1 MIRRGLGGALVAFAA
16 AACTEPVTDPNAVV
30 ALRMDGSGYKSIVG
44 GDSLRDS
51 LGNAV
56 RVKATPLNYKN
67 DPVDGA
73 TIVFASPDTILGVND
88 AGGVFAKGIRTD
100 GVGSLIYASVGSLQT
115 TPDTLFTV
123 VRADSVKAERDVQ
136 TMNVTS
142 TGGVSLPDSL
152 PFAVFGDTAKVPAA
166 SKPWVPVRSWLV
178 SYQLLYNKVLL
189 SPTDTTKAYTFW
201 PTAGTNARRIAS
213 FVDTT
218 DQSGRA
224 ARGVFVRSIPKAQDT
239 IFLIATVRRRE
250 KGSQP
255 KSDTTLIVLQQR

>member
-1 MIRRGLGGALVAFAA
+1 MIRRALVVLFALA
-16 AACTEPVTDPNAVV
+16 GAACTEPVTDPNAVV

-56 RVKATPLNYKN
+56 PVRVTPLNYKN
-67 DPVDGA
+67 EPVNGA
-73 TIVFASPDTILGVND
+73 TVVFASPDTILGISET
-88 AGGVFAKGIRTD
+88 GRVFAKGVRTD
-100 GVGSLIYASVGSLQT
+100 AAGSLIYASVGALQT
-115 TPDTLFTV
+115 VPDTLFTV
-123 VRADSVKAERDVQ
+123 VRADSIRAERDVQ

-142 TGGVSLPDSL
+142 TGGASLPDSL
-152 PFAVFGDTAKVPAA
+152 PFTVTGDTAAGKPKVT
-166 SKPWVPVRSWLV
+166 VRSWLV
-178 SYQLLYNKVLL
+178 SYQLVYNDTPL

-201 PTAGTNARRIAS
+201 PTTGINARRIAS

-224 ARGVFVRSIPKAQDT
+224 ARGVFVRSINQAQDT
-239 IFLIATVRRRE
+239 ILLIATVRPR
-250 KGSQP
+250 KSTLKP

>member
-1 MIRRGLGGALVAFAA
+1 MMRRILGVLIALVA
-16 AACTEPVTDPNAVV
+16 AACTEPVTDPNAIV
-30 ALRMDGSGYKSIVG
+30 AVRMDGSGYKSIVG

-56 RVKATPLNYKN
+56 RIKVTPLNYKN

-73 TIVFASPDTILGVND
+73 TIVFATPDTILRVN
-88 AGGVFAKGIRTD
+88 ALGGVFATGIRAD
-100 GVGSLIYASVGSLQT
+100 AAASLIYASVGTLQT

-123 VRADSVKAERDVQ
+123 ARADSVKAERDVQ

-152 PFAVFGDTAKVPAA
+152 PFTVMGDTAAGKPKVT
-166 SKPWVPVRSWLV
+166 VRSWLV
-178 SYQLLYNKVLL
+178 SYQLVYNDVPL

-201 PTAGTNARRIAS
+201 PTTGATARRIAS

-224 ARGVFVRSIPKAQDT
+224 ARGVFVRSISQAQDT
-239 IFLIATVRRRE
+239 IFLIATIRPRSRSTTL
-250 KGSQP
+250 KP
-255 KSDTTLIVLQQR
+255 KSDTTLIVLQQK